1 MHMTNDSNMV
11 MVLCYHTMVRVWYG
25 MHMTNDNDMVPCYHT
40 MVRVPTLPSDPIHF
54 HVFCYDYGI
63 LMTNDNDRV
72 LCYHTMVR
80 VPTLPSDSIHF
91 VGYTTITMVC
101 T

>member
-1 MHMTNDSNMV
+1 
-11 MVLCYHTMVRVWYG
+11 

-54 HVFCYDYGI
+54 HVFGYDYGI